1 MVTVS
6 AHLLERIMPR
16 ALVSRLRRVLGILGL
31 VVAVNAPAAARA
43 DIAYFTSFTT
53 GALVRYDTAN
63 PAGTATVLS
72 GSGSTVK
79 PAALALGPDGNLYI
93 GESGNPG
100 TYAPRI
106 SRFNLSTNSLS
117 VVHIFETLDVFP
129 GSLAF
134 KGSDLLIGR
143 NPFFQNTGPIVKLV
157 GATGGAVAVSDY
169 TTGGELA
176 SSPGLALGADGTL
189 YVSDQTYDF
198 ESSVASGPVKRFD
211 PAGVYV
217 EEVIASG
224 SSGLLGPTGLAINGS
239 TLFTASIM
247 AGTIVQTNLAT
258 DATNAFASAG
268 NPFEVGSLALL
279 ADGGLLAG
287 SPSAN
292 GAIYRFGSDGT
303 LLDTYF
309 TGLGQI
315 GGVVAVPEPSAIL
328 LVVAGV
334 ACTSLRCLRSRR
346 RA

>member
-1 MVTVS
+1 
-6 AHLLERIMPR
+6 MPR
-16 ALVSRLRRVLGILGL
+16 AIVSQLRCVLGILGL
-31 VVAVNAPAAARA
+31 VITAGAPATVRA

-53 GALVRYDTAN
+53 GALVRYDTSN

-79 PAALALGPDGNLYI
+79 PSALAIGPDGNLYI
-93 GESGNPG
+93 GEAGDVG

-117 VVHIFETLDVFP
+117 VVHTFAAFDVFP

-134 KGSDLLIGR
+134 KGSDLLVGR
-143 NPFFQNTGPIVKLV
+143 NPFFQNTGPIVKLA
-157 GATGGAVAVSDY
+157 GATGGVLGVSDY
-169 TTGGELA
+169 TTGGTLA
-176 SSPGLALGADGTL
+176 SSPGLALAADGSL

-198 ESSVASGPVKRFD
+198 QSGQASGPVKRFD
-211 PAGVYV
+211 PSGVYV
-217 EEVIASG
+217 GEVVASG
-224 SSGLLGPTGLAINGS
+224 SNGLFGPTGLAINGS

-247 AGTIVQTNLAT
+247 AGTIVQTNLTT
-258 DATNAFASAG
+258 DATSPFASAVG
-268 NPFEVGSLALL
+268 PFGVGSLALL
-279 ADGGLLAG
+279 SDGGLLAG
-287 SPSAN
+287 NPSGS

-303 LLDTYF
+303 LLDTYS

-315 GGVVAVPEPSAIL
+315 GGIVAVPEPSAVL

-334 ACTSLRCLRSRR
+334 ACTSLRWLRSRR

>member
-1 MVTVS
+1 
-6 AHLLERIMPR
+6 MPR
-16 ALVSRLRRVLGILGL
+16 AIVSRLRRVLGMLGL
-31 VVAVNAPAAARA
+31 FGVVCAPAASRA

-53 GALVRYDTAN
+53 GALVRYDTSN

-79 PAALALGPDGNLYI
+79 PGALAMGPDGNLYI
-93 GESGNPG
+93 GEAGDGG

-117 VVHIFETLDVFP
+117 VVHAFAAFDVFP

-134 KGSDLLIGR
+134 KGSDLLVGR

-157 GATGGAVAVSDY
+157 GATGGVVAVSDY
-169 TTGGELA
+169 TTGGSLA
-176 SSPGLALGADGTL
+176 SSPGLALAANGTL

-198 ESSVASGPVKRFD
+198 GSSVASGPVKRFD

-217 EEVIASG
+217 GEVIASG
-224 SSGLLGPTGLAINGS
+224 SSGLFGPTGLAINGS
-239 TLFTASIM
+239 TLYTASIM

-258 DATNAFASAG
+258 DATTAFASAG
-268 NPFEVGSLALL
+268 GPFEVGSLALL

-287 SPSAN
+287 SPNGN

-303 LLDTYF
+303 LLETYS

-315 GGVVAVPEPSAIL
+315 GGIVAVPEPSAVL

-334 ACTSLRCLRSRR
+334 ACTSLRWPRSRR
-346 RA
+346 EG

>member
-1 MVTVS
+1 
-6 AHLLERIMPR
+6 MPR
-16 ALVSRLRRVLGILGL
+16 ALVSRLRCVLGILGL
-31 VVAVNAPAAARA
+31 LIAVNAPAASRA

-53 GALVRYDTAN
+53 GALVRYDTSN

-72 GSGSTVK
+72 GSGSTVR
-79 PAALALGPDGNLYI
+79 PSALVLGPDGNLYI
-93 GESGNPG
+93 GEAGDG
-100 TYAPRI
+100 ATYAPRI

-117 VVHIFETLDVFP
+117 VVHTFAAFDVFP

-134 KGSDLLIGR
+134 NGSDLLIGR
-143 NPFFQNTGPIVKLV
+143 NPFYGNTGPIVKLV
-157 GATGGAVAVSDY
+157 GTTGGAVAVSDY

-189 YVSDQTYDF
+189 YVSDQTYDAI
-198 ESSVASGPVKRFD
+198 SGQASGPVKKFD
-211 PAGVYV
+211 PSGAYV
-217 EEVIASG
+217 GEVIASG
-224 SSGLLGPTGLAINGS
+224 SNGLSGPTGLAINGS

-247 AGTIVQTNLAT
+247 AGTIVQTNLTT
-258 DATNAFASAG
+258 DVTSPFASAG
-268 NPFEVGSLALL
+268 GPFGVGSLALL
-279 ADGGLLAG
+279 SDGGLLAG
-287 SPSAN
+287 NPSGN

-303 LLDTYF
+303 LLDTYS

-334 ACTSLRCLRSRR
+334 ACSSLGCLRSRR